1 MECISQLF
9 DDAKNLHA
17 EYIQNI
23 ARLIPICEDPENQDF
38 DEILQKIIEML
49 FTLYLSSFSV
59 AYFLHQFAIF
69 VLSNT

>member
-38 DEILQKIIEML
+38 DEILQKIIV
-49 FTLYLSSFSV
+49 SF
-59 AYFLHQFAIF
+59 L
-69 VLSNT
+69 